1 MKEKIFQ
8 LRKKAVRF
16 RQFQNSPYAVF
27 RSLKVNVTI
36 GVLSAATLTFATPDT
51 ASAQVSLTLQRDQEN
66 LYELEEVEVTS
77 SRAPLTLGQS
87 ARLVTVL
94 DREAI
99 ATASAQSVNDLLK
112 LAAGVDVRQRGPI
125 GAQTD
130 ISVRG
135 GTNEQI
141 TILLNGIN
149 INDPQTGHNTADF
162 PVDISDIERIEV
174 LEGPAGRVY
183 GTSSLVG
190 AINIVTRK
198 ADKTSADVHL
208 EAGSFGYV
216 SGGGRVNHLHGKLN
230 NQLSASYTRSD
241 GYSRSQAGS
250 LNSDLNILK
259 IFYQGCY
266 DTDDLSLSWHAGLS
280 NKDFGSNT
288 FYSAKYDDQFE
299 HTFKLFT
306 AVQAE
311 TKGLLHFK
319 PSIYWNRSHDRFEL
333 FRGNEDKVPFNY
345 HRTDVFGINL
355 NSYIDWSLGKTAFG
369 AEFRN
374 EDLVS
379 GNLGEPLN
387 HLLPIHGTDRQYTLG
402 LNRSN
407 LSFHLEHNIL
417 LSNFTLSAGLVAVKN
432 TWNEMPFR
440 LYPGIDASWQFTRH
454 FKVYTSFNTSLR
466 MPSFTELYYSVGGH
480 KADKY
485 LKPEEMQAYEVGVK
499 YLSEGVRGN
508 VSVYHH
514 HGKNMIDW
522 IRDTRKGDDAV
533 WESVNHTKVNSIGV
547 EANLYFDFL
556 SLLPTQRFMRY
567 VSLAYS
573 YIDQDKDL
581 ENYLQS
587 QYALEYLKHKFT
599 AQVVF
604 NLFSHL
610 YLNLSYRYQERM
622 GNYQLLSGEVKP
634 YGSYSLFDARL
645 SWNADKYKLYVE
657 SNNLFNKTYYDYGN
671 VPQPGRWI
679 MAGARYSF

>member
-8 LRKKAVRF
+8 SKKPVVRF

-27 RSLKVNVTI
+27 RSLKVEVTI
-36 GVLSAATLTFATPDT
+36 GVLSVATLTFATPDT
-51 ASAQVSLTLQRDQEN
+51 ASAQVALTLPQGQEK

-99 ATASAQSVNDLLK
+99 AAAPAQSVNDLLK
-112 LAAGVDVRQRGPI
+112 FAAGVDVRQRGPI
-125 GAQTD
+125 GSQTD

-149 INDPQTGHNTADF
+149 INDPQTGHNAADF

-198 ADKTSADVHL
+198 DTQTGGNVHV

-216 SGGGRVNHLHGKLN
+216 SGGGRVNLPSNKLH
-230 NQLSASYTRSD
+230 NQFSSSYTRSD
-241 GYSRSQAGS
+241 GYSRSQAGA
-250 LNSDLNILK
+250 LNSDFNTLK
-259 IFYQGCY
+259 LFYQGRY
-266 DTDDLSLSWHAGLS
+266 ENADLSLLWHAGFS
-280 NKDFGSNT
+280 NKNFGSNT
-288 FYSAKYDDQFE
+288 FWSAKYDDQFE
-299 HTFKLFT
+299 HTSKIFT

-311 TKGLLHFK
+311 TKGLFHFK

-333 FRGNEDKVPFNY
+333 FRGSEAKVPFNY

-355 NSYIDWSLGKTAFG
+355 NSYIEWPLGKTAFG

-374 EDLVS
+374 EDIVS
-379 GNLGEPLN
+379 TNLGEPLQKP
-387 HLLPIHGTDRQYTLG
+387 LTIRGTDRQYSVG

-407 LSFHLEHNIL
+407 LSFHLEHNL
-417 LSNFTLSAGLVAVKN
+417 LLNNFTLSAGVIAVKN

-440 LYPGIDASWQFTRH
+440 LYPGIDASWQFSRH
-454 FKVYTSFNTSLR
+454 FKVYASFNTSLR

-480 KADKY
+480 QADKY
-485 LKPEEMQAYEVGVK
+485 LKPEEMQAYEAGVK
-499 YLSEGVRGN
+499 YLSGGLRGS

-514 HGKNMIDW
+514 HGINMIDW
-522 IRDTRKGDDAV
+522 IKDTRQGEDAV
-533 WESVNHTKVNSIGV
+533 WQSVNHTKLNALGV
-547 EANLYFDFL
+547 EASLVLDFL
-556 SLLPTQRFMRY
+556 HLLPAQHFLHQF
-567 VSLAYS
+567 SISYS

-581 ENYLQS
+581 EPYLQS
-587 QYALEYLKHKFT
+587 QYALEYLKHKLVMQ
-599 AQVVF
+599 ADLQLLRH
-604 NLFSHL
+604 LFFHI
-610 YLNLSYRYQERM
+610 SYRYQERK
-622 GNYQLLSGEVKP
+622 GNYQDLTGAVKP
-634 YGSYSLFDARL
+634 YGSYSLVDTRL
-645 SWNADKYKLYVE
+645 SWKAKHYQLYFEV
-657 SNNLFNKTYYDYGN
+657 NNLFDKIYNDYGN
-671 VPQPGRWI
+671 VPQPGRW
-679 MAGARYSF
+679 MMLGANYTF